1 MKLNFSTLSAIEEL
15 NGLLKKKQDLQKQEI
30 LEAIEASPLSHDE
43 IMRFLS
49 GNQNTDEEWVVFE
62 GWELN
67 FLEVKN
73 NALKI
78 I

>member
-43 IMRFLS
+43 TMRFLS
-49 GNQNTDEEWVVFE
+49 GNQDPDEE
-62 GWELN
+62 
-67 FLEVKN
+67 
-73 NALKI
+73 
-78 I
+78 